1 MLIVAPFLLLRPE
14 ATTIVVSQENGKD
27 NTSCLHEKTVPC
39 RTLDYALRYVENS
52 SFSGNVSLQ
61 SGYYPYNLTEHFHFI
76 NKTNI
81 SLAGNGESS
90 FVKVDCHRNGS
101 LSFERSEN
109 IRLSG
114 ILLHGCGGLHNST
127 AGDAFAQLN
136 AHIQFHSA
144 VFFVY
149 CKNVVIESCWIINSS
164 GIGINMYDVGGVKI
178 SHSRFEGNGHNENF
192 TSTNV
197 ARAGGGIY
205 MEFTYRGGEFPFDQ
219 NSSFLAEFDSNNTFI
234 ITNCTFKNN
243 RAPKQSITAAV
254 ENPHGDRHFPFGRG
268 GGVSIFLK
276 GAAENNFIQISLCNF
291 ADNHALWGGGI
302 FIEYQDEVQ
311 NNTLEVT
318 RCIFKNNKADF
329 AGGAIRSGTL
339 ATSDK
344 QQLLPN
350 QIKHEDCTFDGNKA
364 VLGGGVS
371 HHGTS
376 SYLKVF
382 NDESMY
388 VQYINCVWKNNT
400 ATMGSAIGLASQGPI
415 NGLSDLHGRGPMLN
429 HRIVLEHCNVTNNM
443 IV

>member
-27 NTSCLHEKTVPC
+27 NTSCLHEKTIPC

-254 ENPHGDRHFPFGRG
+254 EIHMEIVIFP
-268 GGVSIFLK
+268 
-276 GAAENNFIQISLCNF
+276 
-291 ADNHALWGGGI
+291 
-302 FIEYQDEVQ
+302 
-311 NNTLEVT
+311 LEEEEG
-318 RCIFKNNKADF
+318 CQFF
-329 AGGAIRSGTL
+329 
-339 ATSDK
+339 
-344 QQLLPN
+344 
-350 QIKHEDCTFDGNKA
+350 
-364 VLGGGVS
+364 
-371 HHGTS
+371 
-376 SYLKVF
+376 
-382 NDESMY
+382 
-388 VQYINCVWKNNT
+388 
-400 ATMGSAIGLASQGPI
+400 
-415 NGLSDLHGRGPMLN
+415 
-429 HRIVLEHCNVTNNM
+429 
-443 IV
+443 